1 MHALRAAYYGG
12 IAAALALILL
22 RVTDAVLPGHAAKY
36 IAENTEALVYAAL
49 VGLAIDLLRPRGRG
63 RANWAIVATVA
74 VAELVIGWLLVQAI
88 GTSVSPRIATLNE
101 GFLAAAVVTPFVV
114 LRRPVRWA
122 GAVGLALLT
131 AIVVFNRTDFVTQQA
146 ESVVMVALAPL
157 AFDVFDRLSL
167 DPAAPATHA
176 LRAGFW
182 VAMIAIP
189 LFFSLLQ
196 DRAPSG
202 LLGEFSVFGSRVTEA
217 FFGTLLVL
225 SYCALRPNA
234 PERARRGSEIVG

>member
-1 MHALRAAYYGG
+1 M
-12 IAAALALILL
+12 
-22 RVTDAVLPGHAAKY
+22 
-36 IAENTEALVYAAL
+36 
-49 VGLAIDLLRPRGRG
+49 
-63 RANWAIVATVA
+63 
-74 VAELVIGWLLVQAI
+74 
-88 GTSVSPRIATLNE
+88 
-101 GFLAAAVVTPFVV
+101 
-114 LRRPVRWA
+114 
-122 GAVGLALLT
+122 
-131 AIVVFNRTDFVTQQA
+131 TQQA
-146 ESVVMVALAPL
+146 ESVVMVTLAPL
-157 AFDVFDRLSL
+157 DFDVFDRRSL
-167 DPAAPATHA
+167 DRAAQVRPA

-225 SYCALRPNA
+225 GYCALRPNA